1 MYNLQGTFFLFLFLR
16 NTGEV
21 LRIRKL
27 VGKKIGE
34 IDAEIQV
41 KFEVHWLYEKVWLQ
55 PIRSG
60 VILNVCY
67 NISSTTHLV
76 LYF

>member
-1 MYNLQGTFFLFLFLR
+1 MYNLQGTFFSFLFLR

-41 KFEVHWLYEKVWLQ
+41 KFEVHWFYEKAWLQ

-60 VILNVCY
+60 VMLNICY
-67 NISSTTHLV
+67 NISSTIHLV